1 MLHDKLKELDRYPF
15 HMPGHK
21 RNQKFN
27 IAGSEIDITE
37 IDGFDNLHCPK
48 GVIAQTEKQLS
59 EIYKSKHS
67 FMLIN
72 GTTVGILSAV
82 FAVLNEGDTVIV
94 AVNCHKSVFNA
105 CLLRKLQIVL
115 LYPNFDKDNGFYKSI
130 SQEEVDRVC
139 REHKEAKAVIITSP
153 TYEGYVSNISCT
165 LPIIVD
171 CAHGAHFSLGKFPNY
186 PNGDIVI
193 SSLHKTLPALTQ
205 CAVANIYNEEY
216 TDKVKY
222 YLDIFETSSPSYVLM
237 NSVSICTDFVR
248 NNADD
253 FTKFCKSLEKFYKNT
268 HLSNLNLIISDDISK
283 IIISTYKCNINGEKL
298 AEILRLDYN
307 FEPEM
312 VSSEYVLL
320 ITTVAD
326 SEDILNKLSD
336 CLCEIDSKLKAK
348 QKPPFCESK
357 KSREKLTITL
367 SDSFEKSE
375 LINSAGKICNEFVY
389 AYPPDIPVLF
399 PGKKIEDS
407 DINQILRLYES
418 GVNLISD
425 SDLLPRYILTK
436 KNY

>member
-1 MLHDKLKELDRYPF
+1 MLHDKLKKLDRYPF

-27 IAGSEIDITE
+27 ISGSEIDITE
-37 IDGFDNLHCPK
+37 TDGFDNLHCPK

-82 FAVLNEGDTVIV
+82 FAVLNEGDTVLV

-115 LYPNFDKDNGFYKSI
+115 LYPDFDKDNGFYKSI
-130 SQEEVDRVC
+130 SQEEIDRAC
-139 REHKEAKAVIITSP
+139 RENKEAKAVIITSP
-153 TYEGYVSNISCT
+153 TYEGYVSNISYT

-171 CAHGAHFSLGKFPNY
+171 CAHGAHFSLGNFPNY

-216 TDKVKY
+216 TEKVKY

-237 NSVSICTDFVR
+237 NSVSICADYIK
-248 NNADD
+248 NNTDD
-253 FTKFCKSLEKFYKNT
+253 FTKFSKLLEKFYKNT
-268 HLSNLNLIISDDISK
+268 QLNNLSLIISDDISK

-298 AEILRLDYN
+298 ADIIRLDYN

-326 SEDILNKLSD
+326 SEDILKKLSD
-336 CLCEIDSKLKAK
+336 CLCKIDSKLKAE
-348 QKPPFCESK
+348 QKPLFCESK
-357 KSREKLTITL
+357 KSRDKLTITL

-375 LINSAGKICNEFVY
+375 LINSSGKVCNEFVY

-436 KNY
+436 KDY